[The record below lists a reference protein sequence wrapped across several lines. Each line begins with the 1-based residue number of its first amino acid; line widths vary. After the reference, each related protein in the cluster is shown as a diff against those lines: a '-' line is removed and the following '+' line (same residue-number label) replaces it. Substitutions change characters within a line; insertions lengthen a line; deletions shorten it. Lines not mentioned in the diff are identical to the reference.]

1 MKNPK
6 RRGRMSEETIREKSG
21 KTGAEWFQ
29 FLDKAGA
36 SVWEHRQIAAFL
48 RENEEVSPWWAQML
62 SVAYEHE
69 RGIRQRFQ
77 KCDGRFSAS
86 AGRTMNVPL
95 SKLFAAWAQ
104 EKLRRKWLAGADL
117 EVTSTTKNK
126 YFRAK
131 WDGGKS
137 RLSVGFYAK
146 GTAKSQVAVDHE
158 ALADS
163 AQCLRMKKYWS
174 GALDRLQVKLKG

>member
-6 RRGRMSEETIREKSG
+6 QRGRMSEETIREKTRKKS
-21 KTGAEWFQ
+21 AEWFQ
-29 FLDKAGA
+29 ILDKAGA
-36 SVWEHRQIAAFL
+36 SAWEHRQIAAFL
-48 RENEEVSPWWAQML
+48 GKEEKVSPWWAQML
-62 SVAYEHE
+62 SVAYERE

-86 AGRTMNVPL
+86 ASRTMNVPL
-95 SKLFAAWAQ
+95 SKLFAAWAE

-117 EVTSTTKNK
+117 EVTTITKDK

-163 AQCLRMKKYWS
+163 AQCLRMKRYWS
-174 GALDRLQVKLKG
+174 DALDRLQVKLKG